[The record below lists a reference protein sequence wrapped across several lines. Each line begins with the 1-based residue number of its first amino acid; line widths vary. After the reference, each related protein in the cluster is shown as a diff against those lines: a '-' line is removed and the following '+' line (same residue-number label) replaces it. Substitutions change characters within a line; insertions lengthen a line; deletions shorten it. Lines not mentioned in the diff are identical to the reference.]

1 MRMRHVAATALKLCK
16 EESVAVADVVSEMC
30 AMYGNSKFTDGFLE
44 AKRVYERGEDGE
56 DS

>member
-1 MRMRHVAATALKLCK
+1 MRNVAATALKLCK